1 MKVVILNTADAHG
14 GAAIASWRLLHALVG
29 EGVDAR
35 MLVVDRSTADPLVDV
50 AGTAEQRRWAFL
62 RERIGI
68 FAANGL
74 NRRDLFKVSTA
85 RYGVDVL
92 SHPWLRSADVVC
104 LNWINQGMLSLTD
117 VGRLAAMGK
126 RLVWTLHD
134 MWCMTGICH
143 HAYGCDGYERECG
156 HCRFMRFPYGND
168 LSHRVWKRK
177 KRIYDNADIH
187 FVAVSGWL
195 ADCCRRSAL
204 LEGRAVPVIH
214 NAMAVDSY
222 SWQRTGNK
230 DKKVVTMGA
239 ARLDDPVKGFG
250 LLIEAANVIADS
262 HPDCNIELQLFGS
275 IRDESLLGQ
284 IRLPYRW
291 VGAVAPEKVADLM
304 AAGDVVVSSSHF
316 ETFGMT
322 LAEGQAAG
330 CLAVAFD
337 HGGQSDIITHRRDG
351 WLAAYPDAGSLAE
364 GILWAVS
371 QSVDRKALHDSVAA
385 RFSYGAVARKY
396 IDLFNELL
404 RKE

>member
-1 MKVVILNTADAHG
+1 
-14 GAAIASWRLLHALVG
+14 
-29 EGVDAR
+29 
-35 MLVVDRSTADPLVDV
+35 
-50 AGTAEQRRWAFL
+50 
-62 RERIGI
+62 
-68 FAANGL
+68 
-74 NRRDLFKVSTA
+74 
-85 RYGVDVL
+85 
-92 SHPWLRSADVVC
+92 
-104 LNWINQGMLSLTD
+104 
-117 VGRLAAMGK
+117 
-126 RLVWTLHD
+126 
-134 MWCMTGICH
+134 
-143 HAYGCDGYERECG
+143 
-156 HCRFMRFPYGND
+156 
-168 LSHRVWKRK
+168 
-177 KRIYDNADIH
+177 
-187 FVAVSGWL
+187 
-195 ADCCRRSAL
+195 
-204 LEGRAVPVIH
+204 
-214 NAMAVDSY
+214 
-222 SWQRTGNK
+222 
-230 DKKVVTMGA
+230 MGA

-330 CLAVAFD
+330 
-337 HGGQSDIITHRRDG
+337 
-351 WLAAYPDAGSLAE
+351 SLAE

>member
-1 MKVVILNTADAHG
+1 M
-14 GAAIASWRLLHALVG
+14 
-29 EGVDAR
+29 E
-35 MLVVDRSTADPLVDV
+35 
-50 AGTAEQRRWAFL
+50 AE
-62 RERIGI
+62 
-68 FAANGL
+68 
-74 NRRDLFKVSTA
+74 
-85 RYGVDVL
+85 
-92 SHPWLRSADVVC
+92 
-104 LNWINQGMLSLTD
+104 
-117 VGRLAAMGK
+117 
-126 RLVWTLHD
+126 
-134 MWCMTGICH
+134 
-143 HAYGCDGYERECG
+143 
-156 HCRFMRFPYGND
+156 
-168 LSHRVWKRK
+168 
-177 KRIYDNADIH
+177 KRIYDKADIH

-204 LEGRAVPVIH
+204 LEGRAVSVIH

-351 WLAAYPDAGSLAE
+351 WLAAYPDADSLAE

>member
-1 MKVVILNTADAHG
+1 MPVC
-14 GAAIASWRLLHALVG
+14 LL
-29 EGVDAR
+29 
-35 MLVVDRSTADPLVDV
+35 STALRPTPLVDV

-177 KRIYDNADIH
+177 NAYTTMPTSILWLSADGLPT
-187 FVAVSGWL
+187 VA
-195 ADCCRRSAL
+195 A
-204 LEGRAVPVIH
+204 
-214 NAMAVDSY
+214 
-222 SWQRTGNK
+222 
-230 DKKVVTMGA
+230 A
-239 ARLDDPVKGFG
+239 ARCL
-250 LLIEAANVIADS
+250 
-262 HPDCNIELQLFGS
+262 
-275 IRDESLLGQ
+275 R
-284 IRLPYRW
+284 
-291 VGAVAPEKVADLM
+291 
-304 AAGDVVVSSSHF
+304 AGR
-316 ETFGMT
+316 
-322 LAEGQAAG
+322 
-330 CLAVAFD
+330 C
-337 HGGQSDIITHRRDG
+337 R
-351 WLAAYPDAGSLAE
+351 
-364 GILWAVS
+364 
-371 QSVDRKALHDSVAA
+371 
-385 RFSYGAVARKY
+385 
-396 IDLFNELL
+396 
-404 RKE
+404 